1 MNIKRSKIW
10 LKIPELIKDVAY
22 LRLINLV
29 KVHVH
34 GYVRH
39 RIVYVWKSAKHII
52 WCMEET
58 TGKYTSYLYLNLKL
72 WYFYFWSHKY
82 TRLFSRYSLHFRFP
96 YKSLKIYKILRQIWF
111 CIWQDGYI
119 PYRESKLTYLLQN
132 SLGGNSKTLMFVNVS
147 PKEECFQET
156 LNSLRFATKVCVH
169 SCILDMKDNFVTKL
183 KKHNP
188 IFILPLLPPR

>member
-10 LKIPELIKDVAY
+10 LKILELIKDVAY

-58 TGKYTSYLYLNLKL
+58 TGKYTSYLYLKTLVFLFLIPYIHQIVFKIL
-72 WYFYFWSHKY
+72 FAFW
-82 TRLFSRYSLHFRFP
+82 FP

-169 SCILDMKDNFVTKL
+169 SCILDMKDNFVTK
-183 KKHNP
+183 
-188 IFILPLLPPR
+188 